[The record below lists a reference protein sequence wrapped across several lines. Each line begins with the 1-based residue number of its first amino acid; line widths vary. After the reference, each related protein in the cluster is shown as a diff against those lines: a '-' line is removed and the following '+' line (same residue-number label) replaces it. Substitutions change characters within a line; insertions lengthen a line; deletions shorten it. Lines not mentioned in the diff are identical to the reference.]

1 MYPRAGC
8 LMYFALLPLCA
19 ASLLSQTAPSDSR
32 VAIFRAETRLV
43 LLDVVVTNG
52 KGEPVSSLH
61 RDDFQVTEDGKPQT
75 VSVFEE
81 HWGPRVSLAKLPPM
95 PANVFTNYPL
105 TKVPESVN
113 VLLLDWLNTQ
123 PQDQAYVRAQTIKYL
138 KSLTSG
144 TSLAVFTLGSRL
156 HMVQGFTTDPAVLL
170 AALDGKKVK
179 PGAEST
185 RLLPTTVQAASE
197 RDLINLMK
205 MNMAAP
211 AAIEAV
217 TQEMAGTSALHADE
231 RVRVTLQALQLLA
244 RFLSGIPGRKNV
256 IWFSGS
262 FPISIFPGAGVPR
275 QYAGDLRQTADLL
288 TPGRVAIYPV
298 SAEGLTGNFTYEAE
312 NAPTPQEQE
321 ENLREENVKRA
332 EKQLAMEQLAKDT
345 GGQALYNT
353 NGLSDAMAHAING
366 GAHYYGL
373 AYSPTNQKMDG
384 KYRAIQVKVLR
395 GEYKLAYRRGYYAE
409 ATTTQSGADHT
420 SPADPLLRLMTFG
433 LPDSTQI
440 VYKVRVQPSNPQPTA
455 DAPRAGRNTELKAP
469 LTRYVVEYA
478 ISAGNLVLNQTRDG
492 VRHGDIEAMLA
503 AYDLDGKPLNFVV
516 RKFEVELER
525 KVYDEVKT
533 LGLQLRQEIDVPQED
548 LYLRTGIY
556 DHGSGR
562 AGTLGIPLATGT
574 PPARPTK

>member
-1 MYPRAGC
+1 M
-8 LMYFALLPLCA
+8 
-19 ASLLSQTAPSDSR
+19 
-32 VAIFRAETRLV
+32 
-43 LLDVVVTNG
+43 
-52 KGEPVSSLH
+52 
-61 RDDFQVTEDGKPQT
+61 
-75 VSVFEE
+75 
-81 HWGPRVSLAKLPPM
+81 SLAKLPPM

-105 TKVPESVN
+105 TKIPDSVN

-138 KSLTSG
+138 KSLTPG
-144 TSLAVFTLGSRL
+144 TSLAVFTLGSHL

-170 AALDGKKVK
+170 AALDSKKVK
-179 PGAEST
+179 PGMEST

-197 RDLINLMK
+197 RDLINLMR

-231 RVRVTLQALQLLA
+231 RVKVTLQALQLLA

-275 QYAGDLRQTADLL
+275 EYAGDLRQTADLL

-332 EKQLAMEQLAKDT
+332 EKQLAMEELAKDT

-353 NGLSDAMAHAING
+353 NGLGDAMAHAING

-384 KYRAIQVKVLR
+384 KYRAIQVKLLR
-395 GEYKLAYRRGYYAE
+395 GDYKLAYRRGYYAE
-409 ATTTQSGADHT
+409 KTTTQAGADHST
-420 SPADPLLRLMTFG
+420 PGNPLLRRGSYAGTQHSVYYNDGSPLRPCALRLPRRQGLQATFG
-433 LPDSTQI
+433 RLKQWLVNWEHRLNFWPI
-440 VYKVRVQPSNPQPTA
+440 FKGALAAHEWVIYPFFLLLVVMFFLLL
-455 DAPRAGRNTELKAP
+455 PRAC
-469 LTRYVVEYA
+469 RY
-478 ISAGNLVLNQTRDG
+478 
-492 VRHGDIEAMLA
+492 
-503 AYDLDGKPLNFVV
+503 P
-516 RKFEVELER
+516 
-525 KVYDEVKT
+525 
-533 LGLQLRQEIDVPQED
+533 
-548 LYLRTGIY
+548 
-556 DHGSGR
+556 
-562 AGTLGIPLATGT
+562 
-574 PPARPTK
+574 